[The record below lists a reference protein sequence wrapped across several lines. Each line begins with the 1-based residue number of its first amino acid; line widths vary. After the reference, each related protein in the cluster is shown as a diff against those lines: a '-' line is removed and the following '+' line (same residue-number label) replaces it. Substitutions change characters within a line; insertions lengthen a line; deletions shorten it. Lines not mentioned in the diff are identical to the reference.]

1 MNETSPLPP
10 PRLRALGRQPYAP
23 VWQAMRS
30 FTDRRDAE
38 ARDEIWWL
46 EHDPVFTQGMK
57 GRAEH
62 LLAPGDI
69 PVVQTDRGG
78 QVTYHGPGQL
88 VVYPLLD
95 LRRLHLG
102 PRGLVTRLESAVI
115 DCLSEYAI
123 AASARR
129 DAPGVYVGDRKIAS
143 LGLRVRRGCSYHGVA
158 LNVAMDLEPFSRVNP
173 CGYAGLRMTQVSDL
187 GGPADVATVAQAL
200 LPHLLT
206 AFALPMGDMIVHTD
220 PPPTPAA

>member
-10 PRLRALGRQPYAP
+10 PRLRALGRQPYTP
-23 VWQAMRS
+23 VWQAMRR
-30 FTDRRDAE
+30 FTDRRDPE

-88 VVYPLLD
+88 VVYPLLN

-102 PRGLVTRLESAVI
+102 PRGLVTRLEAAVI
-115 DCLSEYAI
+115 DSLAGYGI

-129 DAPGVYVGDRKIAS
+129 DAPGVYVRDHKIAS

-158 LNVAMDLEPFSRVNP
+158 VNVSMDLEPFSRVNP

-187 GGPADVATVAQAL
+187 GGPADVATMAHAL
-200 LPHLLT
+200 LPHLLA

-220 PPPTPAA
+220 SPPTLPA